1 MRQFLVFA
9 ALLAVTLSWPVK
21 RSEGDF
27 DHWFG
32 AYNVGEDDVN
42 NASPEEAEA
51 YRKKLMNDANR
62 MDMAISALFDGDLSK
77 AEDVFYG
84 LGFMMALAEHDA
96 KNGEND
102 IAAHDIGERYNCVEK
117 AESIDECDNKFGS
130 ILQCVQAGVRDLKKV
145 LSDSS
150 LTNVKK
156 VSIVKGICNG
166 LGKEAENIFQAA
178 EECYGEKEEK
188 EENHWEGAWR
198 ATQEEIERVPDDEL
212 KRYKELMRKDLWGLI
227 HAINRVLTEAGTKE
241 DEYMI
246 GGAIAG
252 MAYLAELDA
261 KNTESSVA
269 AAPLPEGYNDGCTRA
284 DFDAAVSCDAKFGKI
299 LGCIAGAAGDL
310 LDKLETQS
318 AVEFVG
324 YAKSVVA
331 LIAKEAEY
339 IGKEAEACYGPPP
352 EERSLNLS
360 KKPTNR
366 LGHAKKSLTS
376 ANKEELKRLLKEY
389 LNSRK

>member
-84 LGFMMALAEHDA
+84 LGFMMALAKHDA
-96 KNGEND
+96 ENGEND

-246 GGAIAG
+246 GEAIA
-252 MAYLAELDA
+252 A
-261 KNTESSVA
+261 ESSVV

-318 AVEFVG
+318 
-324 YAKSVVA
+324 
-331 LIAKEAEY
+331 
-339 IGKEAEACYGPPP
+339 EACYGPPP
-352 EERSLNLS
+352 EERSLKLS
-360 KKPTNR
+360 KKPW
-366 LGHAKKSLTS
+366 LGQAKKSLTS
-376 ANKEELKRLLKEY
+376 TNKEELKRLLKEY